1 MVMLGQLVEERIL
14 RKQAAGAVHKDQWL
28 AAARVEDVD
37 LGSTSRLDHAA
48 VHSGILA
55 S

>member
-1 MVMLGQLVEERIL
+1 MVVSGQLVEEGIF

-28 AAARVEDVD
+28 AAARIEDVD
-37 LGSTSRLDHAA
+37 LGSASRLDHAA